1 MGFADGVL
9 GGSTVGDVEGDAM
22 QALPVV
28 GNEVVELRRLAGSGR
43 HAIAGVKGSLGRG
56 HGPRPREEPAMNQ
69 ICSMFFSKTPF
80 PY

>member
-28 GNEVVELRRLAGSGR
+28 GNEVVELRRLAGGGR
-43 HAIAGVKGSLGRG
+43 HAIAGVKGSSDEGMAQATRG
-56 HGPRPREEPAMNQ
+56 ARDEPDL
-69 ICSMFFSKTPF
+69 FHVLK
-80 PY
+80 